1 MRRSFWLL
9 PLAAGLVFGSAVVP
23 KAHAGNLGDA
33 VEPSNAEQL
42 NLARQLKQA
51 GVIFYGAWWCGACF
65 HQKNLFGTE
74 AGRELPYVECDKD
87 DAGRE
92 QCRQAQIKAFPTW
105 VLGDQRAE
113 GVMTLPQLRNWAGL

>member
-1 MRRSFWLL
+1 MRRSLWLL
-9 PLAAGLVFGSAVVP
+9 PLAAGLVFGSAELP
-23 KAHAGNLGDA
+23 KAQAGNLGDA
-33 VEPSNAEQL
+33 VEASNAEQL
-42 NLARQLKQA
+42 NLARELKQA

-74 AGRELPYVECDKD
+74 AGRELPYVECDND

-92 QCRQAQIKAFPTW
+92 QCRKAKIKAFPTW

-113 GVMTLPQLRNWAGL
+113 GVMTLPQLRSWAGL

>member
-1 MRRSFWLL
+1 MRRSLWLL
-9 PLAAGLVFGSAVVP
+9 PLAAGLVFGAAELP
-23 KAHAGNLGDA
+23 KAQAGNLGDA
-33 VEPSNAEQL
+33 VEASNAEQL
-42 NLARQLKQA
+42 SLARELKQA

-92 QCRQAQIKAFPTW
+92 QCRKAKIRAFPTW

-113 GVMTLPQLRNWAGL
+113 GVMTLPQLRIWAGL